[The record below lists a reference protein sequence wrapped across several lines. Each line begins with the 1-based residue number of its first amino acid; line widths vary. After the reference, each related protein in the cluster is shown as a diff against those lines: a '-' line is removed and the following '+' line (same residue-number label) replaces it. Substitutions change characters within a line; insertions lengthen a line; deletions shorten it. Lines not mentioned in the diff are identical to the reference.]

1 MLVHKSWSKKGNF
14 GMILAEY
21 YLVNAEKKDFPQKL
35 ESPLFYEKIL
45 ILSIQKIICLILS
58 LNQESNIV
66 YTIFF
71 TNFFH

>member
-35 ESPLFYEKIL
+35 ESPLF
-45 ILSIQKIICLILS
+45 
-58 LNQESNIV
+58 
-66 YTIFF
+66 
-71 TNFFH
+71 